1 MAAEA
6 DHVVLSLVLSSS
18 SRSCSDHGIRNIFIY
33 KAGSGETKSSL
44 DRLVRHDQD
53 FGLFHNNVIGII
65 RHRNDDSNL
74 NDDLSRYHVVG
85 LNSSAIPWQINLHLS
100 NSSKTTHY
108 IRTVSLDRQHQ
119 RDQFRHSASKVIMLD
134 EEGSCSMG
142 SVDLWRGILVC
153 DVVLANTER
162 LNYIPFPRSLM
173 DNVKLHLDPVI
184 ARDVAVVNGRIKVV
198 DLSGAFDASGWKA
211 TVWSRTATYSHS
223 PEEEEW
229 QRDFAFQI
237 RDIVVDSNTLHLEF
251 LPKMMKGEED
261 GTSRQTLEGLHITH
275 PTLSLDDEDIVYFM
289 AKVDPWDKRAWVLA
303 VDMRNKK
310 LRDVAVFRA
319 ERTHGIALSYVQTR
333 ISNYF
338 ISNVSITFAVDTL
351 GKGSNITG
359 SETLVSA
366 DGTFTMGLFSPG
378 TSTKRYLGVWF
389 TVSSGAVCWVANR
402 DRPIDDKAGALVL
415 SDTGSL
421 VLLDGGSSSQVAWSS
436 NSTSVSVSQVEA
448 QLLNNG
454 NLVVR
459 NRGSSNTVLWQSFDH
474 PSNVMLPGMKV
485 GTDFWNGAEWHLTSW
500 RSADDPSTG
509 AFRRV
514 LDTTGGLPDNVV
526 WQGNDVKTFRTG
538 PWNGLWF
545 SGIPEVFTYQNLIEY
560 QMVITPRERT
570 YGYIVKPGAPPTYVL
585 LTENGVVKRQVW
597 DASSRAWQTYY
608 KGPRDVCD
616 DYGKCGAFGICNV
629 TAASTSFCSCLKGFI
644 PVSPS
649 EWKGKEVSGGC
660 RRNVTLDCGGAG
672 RTTDGF
678 ELVHEVKL
686 PDTHNASVDMSTT
699 VEQCRA
705 RCLANCSC
713 VAYAAA
719 DISGGG
725 AGRGCIIWAQDLID
739 LRNALCLIGKGGCVN
754 YLSSRNVIHRDLK
767 PANVLLDDEWKA
779 KVADFG
785 TAKLLVPDATGTG
798 TRIGTPGYVAP
809 EYVQDEGQATLKC
822 DVYSFGVMLLET
834 LSGRRNIE
842 RRNSE
847 GTSLVAHAWEL
858 WQAGHGLNIFTLLDS
873 AVAPLPANSELV
885 RERERLSRCIQIG
898 LLCVQTEP
906 DDRPS
911 MSQVVEMLSNTN
923 GDLPLPKPPMRNLP
937 ALHEA
942 DTSTPT
948 VYETVTDVNL
958 RWRASD
964 DAETSDRAG
973 TSGVTNDPGSSGAT
987 NETVTDANDDSSKLL

>member
-1 MAAEA
+1 MEAACR
-6 DHVVLSLVLSSS
+6 HLLNLLLLLSLSLLS
-18 SRSCSDHGIRNIFIY
+18 
-33 KAGSGETKSSL
+33 
-44 DRLVRHDQD
+44 
-53 FGLFHNNVIGII
+53 
-65 RHRNDDSNL
+65 
-74 NDDLSRYHVVG
+74 
-85 LNSSAIPWQINLHLS
+85 
-100 NSSKTTHY
+100 
-108 IRTVSLDRQHQ
+108 
-119 RDQFRHSASKVIMLD
+119 
-134 EEGSCSMG
+134 
-142 SVDLWRGILVC
+142 
-153 DVVLANTER
+153 
-162 LNYIPFPRSLM
+162 PRS
-173 DNVKLHLDPVI
+173 
-184 ARDVAVVNGRIKVV
+184 
-198 DLSGAFDASGWKA
+198 AFAA
-211 TVWSRTATYSHS
+211 
-223 PEEEEW
+223 
-229 QRDFAFQI
+229 
-237 RDIVVDSNTLHLEF
+237 
-251 LPKMMKGEED
+251 
-261 GTSRQTLEGLHITH
+261 
-275 PTLSLDDEDIVYFM
+275 
-289 AKVDPWDKRAWVLA
+289 
-303 VDMRNKK
+303 
-310 LRDVAVFRA
+310 
-319 ERTHGIALSYVQTR
+319 
-333 ISNYF
+333 
-338 ISNVSITFAVDTL
+338 DTL

-366 DGTFTMGLFSPG
+366 DGTFTMGFFSPG
-378 TSTKRYLGVWF
+378 VSAKIYLGIWF
-389 TVSSGAVCWVANR
+389 TVSRDAVCWVANR
-402 DRPIDDKAGALVL
+402 ERPINDKAGALVV

-421 VLLDGGSSSQVAWSS
+421 FLLDGFRQAMWSS
-436 NSTSVSVSQVEA
+436 NTTSTTAVEA
-448 QLLNNG
+448 QLLDNG

-459 NRGSSNTVLWQSFDH
+459 NRGSNTVLWQSFDN
-474 PSNVMLPGMKV
+474 PSNVMVSGMKV
-485 GTDFWNGAEWHLTSW
+485 GTDFSNGAEWHLTSW
-500 RSADDPSTG
+500 RSTDDPAPG
-509 AFRRV
+509 DYRRV
-514 LDTTGGLPDNVV
+514 LDTSGGLPDNVV
-526 WQGNDVKTFRTG
+526 WQGNVKTFRTG

-545 SGIPEVFTYQNLIEY
+545 SGIPEVLSYGNLIEY
-560 QMVITPRERT
+560 QMVISRREIT
-570 YGYIVKPGAPPTYVL
+570 YGYNVKPGAPPTYVV
-585 LTENGVVKRQVW
+585 LTENGMVKRQVW
-597 DASSRAWQTYY
+597 DASSQVWQTYY
-608 KGPRDVCD
+608 QGPRDVCD
-616 DYGKCGAFGICNV
+616 NYGKCGAFGICNSS
-629 TAASTSFCSCLKGFI
+629 AASTSFCGCLKGFVL
-644 PVSPS
+644 VSPS
-649 EWKGKEVSGGC
+649 EWKGKEASGGC
-660 RRNVTLDCGGAG
+660 RRNIILDCGGG

-678 ELVHEVKL
+678 QLVHGVKL
-686 PDTHNASVDMSTT
+686 PDTHNAAVNMSIT
-699 VEQCRA
+699 VEECRA

-725 AGRGCIIWAQDLID
+725 VGTGCIIWVDSLMDLRYVDGGQDLYLRLAKPELDEHKWPADPLID
-739 LRNALCLIGKGGCVN
+739 LATVKRATRNFSRRNKIGEGAFGIVYEGKLPRRHPLVQGLPGRDIAVKRLKSKRGSLPPAGIVDYFTREVELMSGLQNHENVLKFLAYCKKGNERILVYEYMHRKSLDVYIFGNMQKRALLDWERRLDIVQGIANGVN

-858 WQAGHGLNIFTLLDS
+858 WQARHELNILTLLDS
-873 AVAPLPANSELV
+873 AVAPLPANLELV

-948 VYETVTDVNL
+948 VYETVADVNL